1 MQLGDLQALELLH
14 RTIVKTVREDSPDL
28 SARQMALLLTV
39 YLTEPPHTV
48 RGMAETLNVSKPA
61 ITRALDR
68 LTTLKFIRRKKD
80 DADRRNVLIQRTVRG
95 SVFLREYGEVV
106 VASAQDLNIGYEDR
120 LKNRPGRT
128 AINEPQKPAPV
139 SRKPTTKE
147 TAKDT
152 AENETW
158 FTDKL
163 KDDEV

>member
-1 MQLGDLQALELLH
+1 MQLDDLQALELLH
-14 RTIVKTVREDSPDL
+14 RTIVKTVREDTPDL

-106 VASAQDLNIGYEDR
+106 VASAQDLNIGNENR
-120 LKNRPGRT
+120 LGRT

-139 SRKPTTKE
+139 SSEPTTKE
-147 TAKDT
+147 KAKDS
-152 AENETW
+152 AENGPG
-158 FTDKL
+158 L
-163 KDDEV
+163 RIN

>member
-1 MQLGDLQALELLH
+1 M
-14 RTIVKTVREDSPDL
+14 
-28 SARQMALLLTV
+28 
-39 YLTEPPHTV
+39 
-48 RGMAETLNVSKPA
+48 
-61 ITRALDR
+61 
-68 LTTLKFIRRKKD
+68 
-80 DADRRNVLIQRTVRG
+80 
-95 SVFLREYGEVV
+95 REYGEVV

-163 KDDEV
+163 KNDGV